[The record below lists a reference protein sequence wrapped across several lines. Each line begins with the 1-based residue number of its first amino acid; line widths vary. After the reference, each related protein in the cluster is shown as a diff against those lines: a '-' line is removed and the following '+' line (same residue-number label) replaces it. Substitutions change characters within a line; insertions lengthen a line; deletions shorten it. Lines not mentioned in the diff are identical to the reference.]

1 MAKLVDAVD
10 SKSTGATHAGSSP
23 ALGTKVLYRYN
34 ALEIDPT
41 QSQKGQVLKMFWIVL
56 ILFVISS
63 LVLTAIILL
72 QEAKQGGLGEGL
84 GSGGDFSTSGGTAGG
99 LHRMTIYLGVIW
111 GVLALLLQLVPR

>member
-1 MAKLVDAVD
+1 
-10 SKSTGATHAGSSP
+10 
-23 ALGTKVLYRYN
+23 
-34 ALEIDPT
+34 
-41 QSQKGQVLKMFWIVL
+41 MFWIVL